1 MGFFDAMIGNLSS
14 DWYILLF
21 FLLTLGTLCVT
32 GQATY
37 RLHRSMNP
45 SERMANPQKEK
56 KRYPETPKEVKEF
69 ENFVVRQRSAMNL
82 WYSLFANSV
91 SIFPLLGMFGTVK
104 ALIGL
109 AGRMSEAGADVELFF
124 QALTSTAWGIIFAV
138 LFKIADAVLSV
149 PVAANNKEV
158 DTLLERNSTDMTPEK
173 ELVHEA

>member
-14 DWYILLF
+14 DWYILVF
-21 FLLTLGTLCVT
+21 FVLTLIVLYFA

-37 RLHRSMNP
+37 RLYRRLNR
-45 SERMANPQKEK
+45 SERLANPQKEK
-56 KRYPETPKEVKEF
+56 RHYPETPEEVKEF
-69 ENFVVRQRSAMNL
+69 EDIVLRQRSLMNL
-82 WYSLFANSV
+82 LYSIFANSV

-158 DTLLERNSTDMTPEK
+158 DTLLERNSTNITPEK

>member
-1 MGFFDAMIGNLSS
+1 MGFMDAMIGSLSE
-14 DWYILLF
+14 DWYILVF
-21 FLLTLGTLCVT
+21 FLVTLVTLYFT

-37 RLHRSMNP
+37 QLYKCLNP
-45 SERMANPQKEK
+45 SERMANPQKDK

-69 ENFVVRQRSAMNL
+69 ENFVLRKRTRMNL
-82 WYSLFANSV
+82 LYSFFANSV

-109 AGRMSEAGADVELFF
+109 AGRMNEAGADVELFF

-138 LFKIADAVLSV
+138 LFKIADSVISV

-158 DTLLERNSTDMTPEK
+158 DTLLARNSTSMTPDK
-173 ELVHEA
+173 ELLHEA